1 MLYNVIIISQV
12 APLSTDKIFQI
23 MSTMYIYT
31 LEDTVQKSMLDIIP
45 DLSQIS
51 IITLIVNGLNAPSK
65 RHRLAEWIQIKTHIY
80 SVYKCQE
87 AFNKR
92 LPVCCFGSVR
102 NPLALIDS

>member
-1 MLYNVIIISQV
+1 MELYSQEKQEKK
-12 APLSTDKIFQI
+12 TD
-23 MSTMYIYT
+23 
-31 LEDTVQKSMLDIIP
+31 VQNQHQRIKKMATGTCIT
-45 DLSQIS
+45 
-51 IITLIVNGLNAPSK
+51 IITLNVNGLNAPSK

-80 SVYKCQE
+80 SVYKGQE

>member
-1 MLYNVIIISQV
+1 
-12 APLSTDKIFQI
+12 

-65 RHRLAEWIQIKTHIY
+65 RHRLAELIQKQDPYT
-80 SVYKCQE
+80 
-87 AFNKR
+87 
-92 LPVCCFGSVR
+92 R
-102 NPLALIDS
+102 NPL